1 MDAKIKIS
9 VSSGVGD
16 PAGPAGPHPRQPGL
30 LGIVLGVV
38 RDDDHGRTSATVLPP
53 MVIGALLVA
62 AFVAWEVRAPEP
74 MLPLYLFRSRSFT
87 YPCAPTPRVALVT
100 GSSRQGR

>member
-1 MDAKIKIS
+1 
-9 VSSGVGD
+9 
-16 PAGPAGPHPRQPGL
+16 
-30 LGIVLGVV
+30 
-38 RDDDHGRTSATVLPP
+38 